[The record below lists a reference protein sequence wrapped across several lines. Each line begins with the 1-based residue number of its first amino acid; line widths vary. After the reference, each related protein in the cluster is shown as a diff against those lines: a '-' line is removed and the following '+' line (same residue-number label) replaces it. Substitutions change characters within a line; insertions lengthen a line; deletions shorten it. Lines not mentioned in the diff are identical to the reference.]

1 MTDPLLS
8 VKNLRIELNTRD
20 GVAPVIDDF
29 SFDLFPGTSWS
40 AE

>member
-1 MTDPLLS
+1 MTEPLLS

-29 SFDLFPGTSWS
+29 RLIYFLEKQLVS
-40 AE
+40 